1 LQSIV
6 YSVGSGVVIMGFLD
20 AIMPKKPRRGISKA
34 VSMEMAEEW
43 SGGDGIDREHAVVI
57 HARDWR
63 KGLADEYG
71 YISSLHG
78 LRSRDWF
85 IESQEIQHHGTRKY
99 EIFIIRTS
107 DGARLRYYFDV
118 TSFHG

>member
-1 LQSIV
+1 
-6 YSVGSGVVIMGFLD
+6 MGLLD
-20 AIMPKKPRRGISKA
+20 TFRQKKPRRGISKA
-34 VSMEMAEEW
+34 VAMELAEEW
-43 SGGDGIDREHAVVI
+43 SGGDGIDMEHAVVI
-57 HARDWR
+57 RARDWR
-63 KGLADEYG
+63 KGLADQYA

-85 IESQEIQHHGTRKY
+85 IESQESLHEGKRSY
-99 EIFIIRTS
+99 EIFVIRTS